1 MRIDIQN
8 DNQNW
13 LNWGNLVL
21 IWIDNEKAR
30 PTTIGALKDQM
41 REYSVVGAVDGADDR
56 VVTVYSYSDSLSAP
70 LVIPIPSP
78 AMRDHKLGLVTPGPY
93 PYAVMPSFYDI
104 AYGGAARVPLSQQE
118 ARDFAVRRIGE
129 YTVNECC

>member
-8 DNQNW
+8 DNQK
-13 LNWGNLVL
+13 LVELGQLVL

-56 VVTVYSYSDSLSAP
+56 GVTVYSYSDSLSAP

-78 AMRDHKLGLVTPGPY
+78 AMRDHKLGIGQHPAPY
-93 PYAVMPSFYDI
+93 PYTVMPSFLRHRI
-104 AYGGAARVPLSQQE
+104 RGRGEGPP
-118 ARDFAVRRIGE
+118 FATGDA
-129 YTVNECC
+129 

>member
-1 MRIDIQN
+1 MRVDIKN

-13 LNWGNLVL
+13 LNWGNLVQ
-21 IWIDNEKAR
+21 IWIDNDKMR
-30 PTTIGALKDQM
+30 PTTIRALKDQLT
-41 REYSVVGAVDGADDR
+41 EYSIIATVTGPDNR
-56 VVTVYSYSDSLSAP
+56 VVTVYSYSDDLNEP

-118 ARDFAVRRIGE
+118 ACDFAVRRIGE
-129 YTVNECC
+129 YTVNQCC